1 MIKNVLRALP
11 ALALP
16 VLPLAAPA
24 PAAAAPAEATSA
36 QQHRAV
42 VVSAAAART
51 APPSAEGVPL
61 FEALSWIPE
70 AEEGTRDGY
79 SRDQFK
85 HWNRGENPT
94 DGCDTRKEVIL
105 SEALEAPEVG
115 PKCALSGGRWF
126 SEYDQK
132 WVTSAKELD
141 VDHMV
146 PLAEAWDS
154 GAAAW
159 TAARTEA
166 YANDQGAPNSL
177 IAVSGSSNRSKADK
191 DPADWLP
198 VPADRCKYTVDWVA
212 DKLRWRLSAD
222 VAEVQ
227 ALDRLA
233 EQCPTATVTYQ
244 QA

>member
-11 ALALP
+11 ALALT

-24 PAAAAPAEATSA
+24 VAAPAGDRPAGQLPA
-36 QQHRAV
+36 A
-42 VVSAAAART
+42 VVSAAAARM
-51 APPSAEGVPL
+51 APPSAAEVPL
-61 FEALSWIPE
+61 FEALSWITE
-70 AEEGTRDGY
+70 AEEGSRNGY
-79 SRDQFK
+79 SREQFK
-85 HWNRGENPT
+85 HWNRGENPS

-132 WVTSAKELD
+132 WVTSYRDLD

-154 GAAAW
+154 GAAGW
-159 TAARTEA
+159 TAARREA

-191 DPADWLP
+191 DPADWMP
-198 VPADRCKYTVDWVA
+198 VPVDRCKYTVDWVA
-212 DKLRWRLSAD
+212 DKLRWRLTAD

-227 ALDRLA
+227 ALDRFA

-244 QA
+244 QAL

>member
-11 ALALP
+11 ALALT
-16 VLPLAAPA
+16 VVPLAAPA
-24 PAAAAPAEATSA
+24 TAAPAGS
-36 QQHRAV
+36 QRAGQLPAA
-42 VVSAAAART
+42 VVSAAAARV
-51 APPSAEGVPL
+51 APPSAAGVPL
-61 FEALSWIPE
+61 FEALSWIGE
-70 AEEGTRDGY
+70 AEEGSREGY
-79 SRDQFK
+79 SREQFR

-132 WVTSAKELD
+132 WVTSYRDLD

-154 GAAAW
+154 GAAVW
-159 TAARTEA
+159 TAARREA

-191 DPADWLP
+191 DPADWMP
-198 VPADRCKYTVDWVA
+198 VPVDRCKYTVDWVA

-222 VAEVQ
+222 AAEVQ

-244 QA
+244 QVP

>member
-1 MIKNVLRALP
+1 MIKNLLRALP
-11 ALALP
+11 ALALT

-24 PAAAAPAEATSA
+24 TAAPAAVRPAA
-36 QQHRAV
+36 QLRAAA
-42 VVSAAAART
+42 VSTAAARM
-51 APPSAEGVPL
+51 APQSASVVPL
-61 FEALSWIPE
+61 FEALSWIE
-70 AEEGTRDGY
+70 ETEEGSRDGY
-79 SRDQFK
+79 SREQFR

-94 DGCDTRKEVIL
+94 DGCDTRREVIL

-159 TAARTEA
+159 TAARREA

-191 DPADWLP
+191 DPADWMP
-198 VPADRCKYTVDWVA
+198 VPVDRCKYTVDWVA
-212 DKLRWRLSAD
+212 DKLRWRLTAD
-222 VAEVQ
+222 PAEVQ

-244 QA
+244 QVP

>member
-11 ALALP
+11 ALALSG
-16 VLPLAAPA
+16 VPLAA
-24 PAAAAPAEATSA
+24 PAAAAPTATRPSA
-36 QQHRAV
+36 PGPAA
-42 VVSAAAART
+42 VVSAAAARAV
-51 APPSAEGVPL
+51 APPSAAGVPL
-61 FEALSWIPE
+61 FEALSWIEE
-70 AEEGTRDGY
+70 AEEGSRGVY

-85 HWNRGENPT
+85 HWNRGLNPN

-115 PKCALSGGRWF
+115 PKCALAGGRWF
-126 SEYDQK
+126 SEYDQT
-132 WVTSAKELD
+132 WVTSSKDLD

-154 GAAAW
+154 GAAVW
-159 TAARTEA
+159 TAARREA

-177 IAVSGSSNRSKADK
+177 IAVSGSSNRSKKDK

-198 VPADRCKYTVDWVA
+198 VPADRCKYAVDWVA

-222 VAEVQ
+222 AAERQ
-227 ALDRLA
+227 ALERVA

-244 QA
+244 QVP